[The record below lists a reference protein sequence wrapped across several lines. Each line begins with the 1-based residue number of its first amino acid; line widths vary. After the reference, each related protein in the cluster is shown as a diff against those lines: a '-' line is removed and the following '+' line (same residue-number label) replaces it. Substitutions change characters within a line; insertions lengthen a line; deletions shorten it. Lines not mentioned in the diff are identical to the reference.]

1 MNFGSDTAK
10 QDLVLIIAGAV
21 ALLLFFWLYS
31 DFHPL
36 PAADNSLGNSA
47 ARELAAKFAMEFGYE
62 SESPPFTRFQTNTEL
77 LDSLQKQTAFKDFYA
92 DSVNRSLF
100 PAFYWIA
107 YLKMQNHS
115 KAEEEFSL
123 DIGDESTDAV
133 AVELSESGK
142 LIALHNNENILPTPV
157 FRPDVLNYGI
167 QGDSLNVYSFS
178 NDSIFTRSLEFRF
191 NNGTEQN
198 TSRTRLQRN
207 QVNYLG
213 QSVAERMAHFYLQR
227 SAWGDKDFEIIST
240 ERVPINDVEGATVRF
255 ERSASDVR
263 QLIQVD
269 VRILP
274 SGGLLSM
281 EYNHPNPTGD
291 ENLFSTIKE
300 GVRAIV
306 LLIGSFWIIVLLF
319 LRFRMRL
326 IDIKAATLL
335 AVLAGLIFPFV
346 VTLWMVYDHLNSF
359 GTVNVEFVVL
369 LLIVIGFTAAIAT
382 LGFFAVTAI
391 ADSITR
397 QYWIEKL
404 RTIDVLRVGYFNN
417 IPVGLTLIR
426 GISFGF
432 LLALVWCLILFLIP
446 GSYITLEPN
455 FEADTTFLP
464 YFSELLGN
472 FFFYL
477 LIAEVIFL
485 VFVGQLR
492 SSFKSVFAAVLVPSL
507 LFIIVYPFPFDV
519 GGFTTELVTAGVIGL
534 LLGIIYYREDF
545 LTTFIALFV
554 FVSLLS
560 TANGWLIENSPD
572 ASVFYSLIFLIIAG
586 FISGGYSIYKGSS
599 VRDLPKFVP
608 DYIEELAQ
616 EDRIRQELKIARNVQ
631 QSFLPL
637 RTPSIEGYEIAAICK
652 PAYETGGDYYD
663 FISLSNDRLA
673 VTIGDV
679 SGKGIQAAFFMTFT
693 KGVLH
698 ALCSDFNS
706 TIDILSKTNTMFRNN
721 ANRGTFISLI
731 FGILDTNQN
740 LFSFSRAGHNPVLFF
755 NNKEGSL
762 HEYQPE
768 GIAIGMANDEMFKKN
783 ISEENIKLHKDDILI
798 LFTDGVVESISKTNK
813 LYGDQR
819 LHDLLK
825 KNYMLSAK
833 ELLNIVEEDLENFG
847 EKSTQHDD
855 LTMIII
861 KKK

>member
-36 PAADNSLGNSA
+36 PAADNSLGGSHVQG
-47 ARELAAKFAMEFGYE
+47 LASKFAMELGYE
-62 SESPPFTRFQTNTEL
+62 SEAVPVTKFQTNTEL
-77 LDSLQKQTAFKDFYA
+77 LDSLQKQTSFKDFYA

-100 PAFYWIA
+100 PAFYWVTNFQ
-107 YLKMQNHS
+107 MESNPE
-115 KAEEEFSL
+115 AEEGFNL
-123 DIGDESTDAV
+123 DIGDAV
-133 AVELSESGK
+133 TVTVELSESGE
-142 LIALHNNENILPTPV
+142 LIAFRNNENILPTPS
-157 FRPDVLNYGI
+157 FRPEVLNYGI

-178 NDSIFTRSLEFRF
+178 NDSLFARSLEFQF
-191 NNGTEQN
+191 NNQSVPSTIQ
-198 TSRTRLQRN
+198 RRRLQSN

-213 QSVAERMAHFYLQR
+213 PSVAERMAQFYLQK
-227 SAWGDKDFEIIST
+227 SAWGNRDFQIVST
-240 ERVPINDVEGATVRF
+240 ERVPVNEREGAIVRF
-255 ERSASDVR
+255 EQVVPDVR
-263 QLIQVD
+263 QFVQVD
-269 VRILP
+269 VKILP
-274 SGGLLSM
+274 SGGLISM
-281 EYNHPNPTGD
+281 EYRHPNPSDTG
-291 ENLFSTIKE
+291 NLFSTIKV

-306 LLIGSFWIIVLLF
+306 LLIGAFWIIVLLF
-319 LRFRMRL
+319 IRFRLRL

-346 VTLWMVYDHLNSF
+346 VTLWMVYDHLHSF
-359 GTVNVEFVVL
+359 GTLNIEFVVL
-369 LLIVIGFTAAIAT
+369 QLIIIGFTAAIAT

-404 RTIDVLRVGYFNN
+404 RTIDVIRVGYFNN
-417 IPVGLTLIR
+417 VPVGLTLVR

-432 LLALVWCLILFLIP
+432 LLSLVWCLILFLIP

-464 YFSELLGN
+464 YLTELLGN
-472 FFFYL
+472 FIFYL
-477 LIAEVIFL
+477 LIAQVIFL
-485 VFVGQLR
+485 VFVGQIR
-492 SSFKSVFAAVLVPSL
+492 SAFKSAFASVLVPAL

-519 GGFTTELVTAGVIGL
+519 GAFTTELATAGVIGL

-572 ASVFYSLIFLIIAG
+572 ASVFYSLVFLIIVG
-586 FISGGYSIYKGSS
+586 FISGGYSIYRGSS

-608 DYIEELAQ
+608 DYIQELAQ
-616 EDRIRQELKIARNVQ
+616 EDRIRQELKIARKVQ

-637 RTPSIEGYEIAAICK
+637 NTPSIEGYQIAAICK

-663 FISLSNDRLA
+663 FISLNNNRLA

-679 SGKGIQAAFFMTFT
+679 SGKGIQAAFYMTFT

-698 ALCSDFNS
+698 ALCTDFNS
-706 TIDILSKTNTMFRNN
+706 TIDILAKTNTMFRNN
-721 ANRGTFISLI
+721 ANKGTFISLI
-731 FGILDTNQN
+731 FGILDTQKNR
-740 LFSFSRAGHNPVLFF
+740 FRFSRAGHNPVLYF
-755 NNKEGSL
+755 NHSENTLREF
-762 HEYQPE
+762 QPE
-768 GIAIGMANDEMFKKN
+768 GIAIGMANEDVFRKN
-783 ISEENIKLHKDDILI
+783 ISEENIELQKDDILI

-819 LHDLLK
+819 LHDLVK
-825 KNYMLSAK
+825 KNYMLSAE

-855 LTMIII
+855 LTMIVI